1 MLPSD
6 NVDTVVFLPGLL
18 DDVQMWNHQLEHLG
32 DVAQPVAVDLLE
44 QETVG
49 DGAARVLDTVRG
61 TFALVGFS
69 MGGYVALEI
78 MRRAPERVTK
88 LAMIDTSARGDTD
101 DRTVERKRQI
111 ALAEAGKYP
120 ALVDQ
125 ALPNV
130 VHPSRHDDMVL
141 MSTLRTMA
149 LRVGAEAFVRQMK
162 TIMSR
167 PDSRPDLAAIQRPT
181 LVICGRQ
188 DTLTPPELSEEMG
201 AGIPGARVALIED
214 CNHYAPMER
223 PYAVTALLQQW
234 LRYG

>member
-1 MLPSD
+1 MSSD
-6 NVDTVVFLPGLL
+6 NPQTVVFLPGLF
-18 DDVQMWNHQLEHLG
+18 DDVQMWNHQVDHLS
-32 DVAQPVAVDLLE
+32 DVAHPLAVDLLD

-49 DGAARVLDTVRG
+49 DGAARVLDNVDG
-61 TFALVGFS
+61 PFALVGFS
-69 MGGYVALEI
+69 MGGYVAFEI
-78 MRRAPERVTK
+78 MRRAPERITK
-88 LAMIDTSARGDTD
+88 LALIGTSARPDTEERTA
-101 DRTVERKRQI
+101 DRHRLI
-111 ALAEAGKYP
+111 ALAQSGKYP

-130 VHPSRHDDMVL
+130 VHPSRHDDDAL
-141 MSTLRTMA
+141 MAELRAMA
-149 LRVGAEAFVRQMK
+149 LRVGAEAFVRQQQ

-167 PDSRPDLAAIQRPT
+167 PDSRPDLATIRCPT

-188 DTLTPPELSEEMG
+188 DTLIPPEHSEEMG
-201 AGIPGARVALIED
+201 DGIPGARVTLIED